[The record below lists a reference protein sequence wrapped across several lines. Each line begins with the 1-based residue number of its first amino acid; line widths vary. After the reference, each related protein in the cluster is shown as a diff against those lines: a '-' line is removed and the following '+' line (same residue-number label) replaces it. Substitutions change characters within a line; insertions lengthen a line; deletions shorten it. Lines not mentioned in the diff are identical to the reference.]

1 MIYSRSAEYAI
12 RAFVHLAQVQE
23 GKYAMVKNIA
33 EQEEI
38 PAHFLAKI
46 LQQLARKG
54 LLRSSKGP
62 TGGFAL
68 RVEPSEIRLLD
79 IVEALDGLAPYQQC
93 ASGLSEC
100 SDDMPCS
107 MHDSW
112 IALRSRI
119 MDYLGKNTIADLAK
133 ALETEEKGSGVSEEE
148 QGQEAGHRKAGL
160 DNLGR
165 AIPAPTIIRRLNG
178 TICPCPHG
186 GRTDLPWG
194 TRIRHLFPA
203 VEREHHLS
211 WDPD

>member
-12 RAFVHLAQVQE
+12 RAFVHLAQVPE

-33 EQEEI
+33 EQEDI

-112 IALRSRI
+112 VGLRSRI

-133 ALETEEKGSGVSEEE
+133 ALETKKKNLAQTKTAQNQARGCR
-148 QGQEAGHRKAGL
+148 QNGL
-160 DNLGR
+160 RLR
-165 AIPAPTIIRRLNG
+165 ISVIRRHDG

-194 TRIRHLFPA
+194 TRVRHLLPA

-211 WDPD
+211 GHSD

>member
-12 RAFVHLAQVQE
+12 RAFVHLAQVPE
-23 GKYAMVKNIA
+23 GKFAMVKNIA

-68 RVEPSEIRLLD
+68 RVPPADVRLLD
-79 IVEALDGLAPYQQC
+79 IVEALDGLTAYQQC

-100 SDDMPCS
+100 TDDMPCS

-112 IALRSRI
+112 MSLRSRI
-119 MDYLGKNTIADLAK
+119 IDYLGRNTIADLAK
-133 ALETEEKGSGVSEEE
+133 ALETKKKNLEK
-148 QGQEAGHRKAGL
+148 ARKTK
-160 DNLGR
+160 R
-165 AIPAPTIIRRLNG
+165 ATAARR
-178 TICPCPHG
+178 
-186 GRTDLPWG
+186 
-194 TRIRHLFPA
+194 
-203 VEREHHLS
+203 
-211 WDPD
+211 